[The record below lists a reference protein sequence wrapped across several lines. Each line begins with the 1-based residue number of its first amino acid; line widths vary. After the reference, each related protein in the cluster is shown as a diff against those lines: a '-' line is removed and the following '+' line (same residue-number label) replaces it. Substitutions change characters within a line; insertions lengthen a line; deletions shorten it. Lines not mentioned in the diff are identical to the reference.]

1 MWLID
6 YGFPYKSDLIL
17 RLSTIDKEFKTDL
30 NIIHCGCID
39 VLPAKIYF
47 DHGFNENKLKFA
59 HEWSQVATDFMDNF
73 LANAFNLTFRKYG
86 SKGKVDFGDIIATD
100 KVKETF
106 SLKKMLVAQKFA
118 LPCPPSKFV
127 ENLQKVDL
135 KPSQFTRKNDQDL
148 QNIPSV
154 LNKNNELVAGPDY
167 IKTFTAFDF
176 YKLYNK
182 ITTSHVIPTE
192 KTESVEVEDPNNEP
206 NLVLESTNNI
216 NPNVTFLPAGIC
228 VQDYLVRDNQE
239 RQQQKAQKLQIKQEK
254 PSTSNMPE
262 KEVKSTLP
270 EPIKLPT
277 IIIQPQSIQPQ
288 SQIPTIEQ
296 QSVASK
302 PQISNIIHKAELEV
316 EMNLKNIN
324 LDKAIVC
331 ASDVHR
337 VLVHGNFLSKP
348 IDKIEEVNF
357 SENIYKS
364 MKAMNFKVFRIQAY
378 SWRHI
383 LDGRSMVIVNAE
395 SSGQTFSY
403 LPAILN
409 TVADDCECIVDEPMC
424 GPSCVIIVRS
434 SREVESLYNISKKL
448 LSLNSP
454 VKILKAFGNNDENTV
469 VHLMNGCDIF
479 ITTPPCFDR
488 LNTISY
494 VNLFDIKRIKYLIF
508 DGLDS
513 MLKLWQTEVSLI
525 IKKCTRGTKHPEE
538 NPQIIVTSNV
548 WHHQIKTFMSLS
560 CQPVVCIGNY
570 IEAAVYAGSKFALE
584 KCVTIEEKALK
595 LCYRLKDES
604 YKYRRTMVIVNTQ
617 TEIVQLVKYLQ
628 SYSINFSIVDDNST
642 REDIASKN
650 TTWGCEVTGKF
661 SLMIVID
668 NVVPQ
673 ITLNSVQYLYHFSL
687 PSTWTMFSYRFT
699 VSYDYYLKQLDSK
712 DENPDRLPCTTI
724 LLDDENLNEIPR
736 LIDFLSTHRLADI
749 PKNILELV
757 EVS

>member
-30 NIIHCGCID
+30 NIIHCGCVD
-39 VLPAKIYF
+39 VLPAIIYF
-47 DHGFNENKLKFA
+47 DHEFNENKLKFV
-59 HEWSQVATDFMDNF
+59 HEWSQVAIDFMDNF
-73 LANAFNLTFRKYG
+73 LSNAFHLTFRKYG
-86 SKGKVDFGDIIATD
+86 SKENVDFGDIIATD
-100 KVKETF
+100 NVKETF

-118 LPCPPSKFV
+118 LSCPPGKFV
-127 ENLQKVDL
+127 ENLQNVDL
-135 KPSQFTRKNDQDL
+135 KPSQLTRKNDQDF

-154 LNKNNELVAGPDY
+154 LDKKNELVAGPDY
-167 IKTFTAFDF
+167 IKKFTAFDF

-182 ITTSHVIPTE
+182 ITTSNEIPTV
-192 KTESVEVEDPNNEP
+192 KTESVEVEDSNNEP
-206 NLVLESTNNI
+206 NLMLEPTNTI
-216 NPNVTFLPAGIC
+216 NPNAIFIPAGIC
-228 VQDYLVRDNQE
+228 LKDIQE
-239 RQQQKAQKLQIKQEK
+239 RLQQKAQKLQIKQEK
-254 PSTSNMPE
+254 PSTSNMPQ

-270 EPIKLPT
+270 EPIKLHP
-277 IIIQPQSIQPQ
+277 IVIQPQSIPTT
-288 SQIPTIEQ
+288 SQTPTIEH
-296 QSVASK
+296 QSIALK
-302 PQISNIIHKAELEV
+302 PQISKIIHKAEREV
-316 EMNLKNIN
+316 EINLKNIN

-337 VLVHGNFLSKP
+337 VLVHGNYLSKP

-383 LDGRSMVIVNAE
+383 LAGRSMVIVNAE
-395 SSGQTFSY
+395 TSGQTFSY

-409 TVADDCECIVDEPMC
+409 TVADDCEYIVDGPMC

-434 SREVESLYNISKKL
+434 SREVESLYSISKKL
-448 LSLNSP
+448 LSINSP

-469 VHLMNGCDIF
+469 VHLINGCDIF

-488 LNTISY
+488 LNTTSY
-494 VNLFDIKRIKYLIF
+494 VNLFDLKRIKYLIF

-548 WHHQIKTFMSLS
+548 WQHQIKAFVSLS

-595 LCYRLKDES
+595 LCCRLKDES

-617 TEIVQLVKYLQ
+617 TEIVQLIKYLQ
-628 SYSINFSIVDDNST
+628 SYSINFSTVDEIST

-668 NVVPQ
+668 TVLPQ

-699 VSYDYYLKQLDSK
+699 VSYDYYLKLLDTK
-712 DENPDRLPCTTI
+712 DENPDHLPCSTI